1 MLLQILFYTHHLTT
15 LLFGVFLSAFFLGVN
30 RDWKNIGI
38 LLLSALASGLLCLIS
53 IFLIGTAFSDEIY
66 PFVVHLPLLL
76 ILVFYYKFRWL
87 QSLTS
92 ILTAYLC
99 CQYSNWAGIFVL
111 TLTHQEWC
119 YYLCRILVTL
129 IVFFLLCRYLCPTTA
144 LLFEKS
150 DRELIIICS
159 MPFVY
164 YLFDYA
170 TTKFSTL
177 LYSGSK
183 VVSEFMGFALCLAY
197 LLFLLIYFREYE
209 LKSRTEQYN
218 ELINMQLRSLRSEI
232 EQAKKSEHNMSILRH
247 DMRPHLSIIL
257 TQLQNGHPDKA
268 QEYIQEL
275 SRVLRY
281 TLQGNDSKSVCVKD
295 EIEFVSAYIFLLKMR
310 FEDNLSFDIC
320 IDNKY
325 ANYYLPPMAV
335 QMLIENAVK
344 HNEISDR
351 HPLNIRIYTEG
362 EELIVTN
369 PVQPKLTVTTGTG
382 IGLANLAKRYYLLY
396 KREIQISENEQF
408 TIRIPLIPSV
418 S

>member
-1 MLLQILFYTHHLTT
+1 MKNRYTLFILIVSISVATLIHFPELVSLFDVFESQTLFPGMRPADVASEVFFTFISLVILFEVNI
-15 LLFGVFLSAFFLGVN
+15 LLFHFNQPAVKITWQKMILSLILTWILSSLLGKCFVFLHHTFDIPAIDAMVHHYLHPL
-30 RDWKNIGI
+30 RD
-38 LLLSALASGLLCLIS
+38 
-53 IFLIGTAFSDEIY
+53 F
-66 PFVVHLPLLL
+66 
-76 ILVFYYKFRWL
+76 
-87 QSLTS
+87 
-92 ILTAYLC
+92 
-99 CQYSNWAGIFVL
+99 
-111 TLTHQEWC
+111 
-119 YYLCRILVTL
+119 
-129 IVFFLLCRYLCPTTA
+129 
-144 LLFEKS
+144 
-150 DRELIIICS
+150 IITCT
-159 MPFVY
+159 V
-164 YLFDYA
+164 
-170 TTKFSTL
+170 
-177 LYSGSK
+177 SGSCYISYLIRRQQE
-183 VVSEFMGFALCLAY
+183 VV
-197 LLFLLIYFREYE
+197 
-209 LKSRTEQYN
+209 
-218 ELINMQLRSLRSEI
+218 I
-232 EQAKKSEHNMSILRH
+232 ENQ
-247 DMRPHLSIIL
+247 
-257 TQLQNGHPDKA
+257 QLQAENILNQYEALKN
-268 QEYIQEL
+268 QLNQEL

-369 PVQPKLTVTTGTG
+369 PVQPKLTATTGTG
-382 IGLANLAKRYYLLY
+382 IGLANLAKRYHLLY

>member
-1 MLLQILFYTHHLTT
+1 MIAKAIKKDKYILSTVIISLAVAVLIHFPESVSLFDRFESHSLFPGMKFIDVANEILFTFLSLL
-15 LLFGVFLSAFFLGVN
+15 LLFAINTRLFHFNQASIKITGTKILLSFIVTWILSNLSGQFFVFLHRTFDIPAIDAMVHHYLHPL
-30 RDWKNIGI
+30 RD
-38 LLLSALASGLLCLIS
+38 
-53 IFLIGTAFSDEIY
+53 F
-66 PFVVHLPLLL
+66 
-76 ILVFYYKFRWL
+76 
-87 QSLTS
+87 
-92 ILTAYLC
+92 
-99 CQYSNWAGIFVL
+99 
-111 TLTHQEWC
+111 
-119 YYLCRILVTL
+119 
-129 IVFFLLCRYLCPTTA
+129 
-144 LLFEKS
+144 
-150 DRELIIICS
+150 IITCT
-159 MPFVY
+159 V
-164 YLFDYA
+164 
-170 TTKFSTL
+170 
-177 LYSGSK
+177 SGSCYISYLIRRQQE
-183 VVSEFMGFALCLAY
+183 VVIENQQLQAENILNQYEALKNQLNPHM
-197 LLFLLIYFREYE
+197 LFNSLN
-209 LKSRTEQYN
+209 T
-218 ELINMQLRSLRSEI
+218 LRSLVRED
-232 EQAKKSEHNMSILRH
+232 Q
-247 DMRPHLSIIL
+247 
-257 TQLQNGHPDKA
+257 DKA

>member
-1 MLLQILFYTHHLTT
+1 MKNRYTLFILIVSISVATLIHFPELVSLFDVFESQTLFPGMRPADVASEVFFTFISLVILFEVNI
-15 LLFGVFLSAFFLGVN
+15 LLFHFNQPAVKITWQKMMLSLILTWILSSLLGKCFVFLHHTFDIPAIDAMVHHYLYPL
-30 RDWKNIGI
+30 RD
-38 LLLSALASGLLCLIS
+38 
-53 IFLIGTAFSDEIY
+53 F
-66 PFVVHLPLLL
+66 
-76 ILVFYYKFRWL
+76 
-87 QSLTS
+87 
-92 ILTAYLC
+92 
-99 CQYSNWAGIFVL
+99 
-111 TLTHQEWC
+111 
-119 YYLCRILVTL
+119 
-129 IVFFLLCRYLCPTTA
+129 
-144 LLFEKS
+144 
-150 DRELIIICS
+150 IITCT
-159 MPFVY
+159 V
-164 YLFDYA
+164 
-170 TTKFSTL
+170 
-177 LYSGSK
+177 SGSCYISYLIRRQQE
-183 VVSEFMGFALCLAY
+183 VVIENQQLQAENILNQYEALKNQLNPHM
-197 LLFLLIYFREYE
+197 LFNSLN
-209 LKSRTEQYN
+209 T
-218 ELINMQLRSLRSEI
+218 LRSLVRED
-232 EQAKKSEHNMSILRH
+232 Q
-247 DMRPHLSIIL
+247 
-257 TQLQNGHPDKA
+257 DKA

-369 PVQPKLTVTTGTG
+369 PVQPKLTATIGTG